1 MKSRV
6 YLTFQMYRI
15 YRTVGQS
22 GWQMQPIIAKS
33 AFTAIVLIGS
43 FFAAAATASPNRVD
57 DYIESAMAEQHI
69 PGLAMGV
76 YEDGQ
81 VIKAQGYGL
90 ANVELN
96 VAVRPETVFQ
106 SGSIGKQFTATAV
119 MMLVEEGKI
128 TLDDSVTKY
137 FPDAPAS
144 WQGIKVRNL
153 LSHTSGLLEYE
164 SDENTRP
171 GGPINLRADYSEDQL
186 VKIVESFPLDFPP
199 GDKWDYRNTNYLL
212 LGIMIHKVTGKFY
225 GDFLQERIF
234 RPLGM
239 VNTRV
244 ISEADIVPNRAAGY
258 QWVDGALKNQ
268 DWVSPT
274 FNSTADGTLYFNVL
288 DLAKWDGVLYSER
301 LLKKSSLDQMW
312 TVARL
317 NDDRPNGQNYGFGW
331 QIDDINGHRVIEHS
345 GSWQGFTAFIA
356 RYVDD
361 KLTVVVL
368 TNLDSGHS
376 SPARIA
382 HEVAGLYNSKLAPP
396 QPIADKEPEVTAFFR
411 AVMQKVANGK
421 ADPLDFAPEVRS
433 RWFPDGV
440 KEWELHTKHL
450 GPLRSVELLERK
462 EDGERR
468 EYTYRGTFDSLKIVY
483 CLTLNRDREI
493 IGFRPCKN

>member
-1 MKSRV
+1 
-6 YLTFQMYRI
+6 
-15 YRTVGQS
+15 
-22 GWQMQPIIAKS
+22 MQPIIAKS
-33 AFTAIVLIGS
+33 AAFTAVVLSGS
-43 FFAAAATASPNRVD
+43 FFAAAATTSPNRVD
-57 DYIESAMAEQHI
+57 DYVESAMAEQHI
-69 PGLAMGV
+69 PGLALGV

-81 VIKAQGYGL
+81 VVKAQGYGL

-106 SGSIGKQFTATAV
+106 SGSIGKQFTAAAV
-119 MMLVEEGKI
+119 MMLVEEGKVG
-128 TLDDSVTKY
+128 LDDSVTKY
-137 FPDAPAS
+137 FPSAPAS

-153 LSHTSGLLEYE
+153 LSHTSGLAEYE

-171 GGPINLRADYSEDQL
+171 GGLINLRADYSEEQL

-212 LGIMIHKVTGKFY
+212 LGIMIHRVTGKFY

-244 ISEADIVPNRAAGY
+244 ISDADIVPNRAAGY
-258 QWVDGALKNQ
+258 QLVKGVLKNQ

-288 DLAKWDGVLYSER
+288 NLAKWDSALYSER

-312 TVARL
+312 SVARL
-317 NDDRPNGQNYGFGW
+317 NDGTPNSRNYGFGW
-331 QIDDINGHRVIEHS
+331 QVDDINGHRVIEHS

-356 RYVDD
+356 RYIDD

-382 HEVAGLYNSKLAPP
+382 HEVAGLYNSNLTPL

-411 AVMQKVANGK
+411 AIMQKVADGK

-440 KEWELHTKHL
+440 KEWEVHTKHL

-462 EDGERR
+462 EEGDRR

-483 CLTLNRDREI
+483 CLTLNRNNQI
-493 IGFRPCKN
+493 LGFRPCKN